1 MENMHRLNVL
11 SILSKRSWRLAN
23 TSILNYRS
31 LSTKVDN
38 SVTNYE
44 STRLLLQKQSIE
56 RRLHKPNID
65 LGLGPIEQSKS
76 VLEETII
83 KAHSVDHIKDLIR
96 ASFSDLDVHCLSE
109 CFQSIDDILKYSS
122 NKDETK
128 MDLLSSKEVIVN

>member
-1 MENMHRLNVL
+1 MHRLNVL